1 MGLVLLQRRPQAT
14 EIELRMGEGRNRQIR
29 RTAEALGHPVLDL
42 QRLAI
47 GPLKLGELP
56 EGRWRRLDRQEW
68 QLLNPT
74 PTP

>member
-1 MGLVLLQRRPQAT
+1 
-14 EIELRMGEGRNRQIR
+14 
-29 RTAEALGHPVLDL
+29 VLDL

-47 GPLKLGELP
+47 GPLQLGALP

-74 PTP
+74 PPP